1 MIKLRKDSV
10 YLFMDKPILVREVLY
25 DMYQKPYYICY
36 QHINKDGKPYWWCST
51 KELKSIKHYPEPY
64 MIVKSAFKHESATLV
79 LL

>member
-25 DMYQKPYYICY
+25 DMYQEPYYICY
-36 QHINKDGKPYWWCST
+36 QKINKDGRPIWWSST
-51 KELKSIKHYPEPY
+51 KNFKNIKHYPEPY